1 MLRVSIVGATGYS
14 GVELVRILLDHPKV
28 ELADL
33 VSRSYVGQEFAQ
45 VFPAFRGKLDKV
57 CKALDVVKL
66 AQSGQKQLAFT
77 HRLVIKKTGSFVR

>member
-45 VFPAFRGKLDKV
+45 VFPAFRGKLAR
-57 CKALDVVKL
+57 C
-66 AQSGQKQLAFT
+66 F
-77 HRLVIKKTGSFVR
+77 RLCRRDSP

>member
-1 MLRVSIVGATGYS
+1 MGATGYS

-45 VFPAFRGKLDKV
+45 VFPAFRGKLAKMFSSMPTRL
-57 CKALDVVKL
+57 ALDCKEPGSPPGNF
-66 AQSGQKQLAFT
+66 AKIKSP
-77 HRLVIKKTGSFVR
+77 LV